1 MSTVRIRGVL
11 LDAGGVLIRPR
22 GGRWNPRYDFEGIV
36 LARHPDIAA
45 DRFPDAF
52 AAGQRVLDE
61 SPVTVGR
68 AVYHRA
74 ILAALGIDD
83 PDLLPQLEASA
94 AGPTCRVR
102 AAGPPQL
109 HTPFLELYPDVRPT
123 LDDLESKGIGMA
135 VVSDS
140 WAGLDDMLADLG
152 IAHYFAGI
160 VISEVLGC
168 RKPDPRM
175 YEAGRAHLGLD
186 RAECLFVDDDPEL
199 VAAARALGYRGV
211 TLTRDGATAG
221 AITTLDRLRRLDP
234 AQDLAGD
241 DLGRLLM

>member
-1 MSTVRIRGVL
+1 MSTGRIRGVL
-11 LDAGGVLIRPR
+11 LDAGGVLVRPR

-83 PDLLPQLEASA
+83 PDLLPQLEAPP
-94 AGPTCRVR
+94 AGPT
-102 AAGPPQL
+102 QL
-109 HTPFLELYPDVRPT
+109 HTPVLELYPDVRPT
-123 LDDLESKGIGMA
+123 LDDLASKGIGMA

-140 WAGLDDMLADLG
+140 WAGLDDMLAGLG

-211 TLTRDGATAG
+211 TLTRDGAAPG